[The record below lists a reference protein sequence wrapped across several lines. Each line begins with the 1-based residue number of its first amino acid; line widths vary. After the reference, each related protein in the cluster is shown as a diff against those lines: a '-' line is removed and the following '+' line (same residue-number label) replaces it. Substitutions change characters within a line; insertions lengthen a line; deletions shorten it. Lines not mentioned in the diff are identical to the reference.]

1 MQFYSNIPKTNG
13 DTNGHSTQSDSVPIP
28 QRRPSSNLTELL
40 QNANGSNPSSPLT
53 SRQNSV
59 FVRSQQSSFECR
71 EDEEI
76 TNPDPK
82 LIQELGMMM
91 SQNGSNGNGNAN
103 EQNENDESKYN
114 CIFPSQKFVIHDD
127 KR

>member
-1 MQFYSNIPKTNG
+1 MGSFHSNIPNTNG

-91 SQNGSNGNGNAN
+91 SQNGSNGNRK
-103 EQNENDESKYN
+103 EENMNVEMMHG
-114 CIFPSQKFVIHDD
+114 PQIHSVAQINPT
-127 KR
+127 KML

>member
-1 MQFYSNIPKTNG
+1 MSFYSNIPNTNG

-91 SQNGSNGNGNAN
+91 SQNGSNGNGKEENM
-103 EQNENDESKYN
+103 NDESKSIN
-114 CIFPSQKFVIHDD
+114 GFMKQFLSDILFLRKM
-127 KR
+127 

>member
-1 MQFYSNIPKTNG
+1 MNQAKTCHFYSNIPNTNG
-13 DTNGHSTQSDSVPIP
+13 SGTNRHSTQSDSVTIP
-28 QRRPSSNLTELL
+28 QRRPSSNLAELL
-40 QNANGSNPSSPLT
+40 QHADGSNPSSPMT
-53 SRQNSV
+53 TRQNSA

-91 SQNGSNGNGNAN
+91 SQNGTNGNGVEKNM
-103 EQNENDESKYN
+103 NDESKYSLWLGN
-114 CIFPSQKFVIHDD
+114 FL
-127 KR
+127 

>member
-1 MQFYSNIPKTNG
+1 MSFYSNIPNTNG
-13 DTNGHSTQSDSVPIP
+13 SNTNGQSTHSDSVPIP

-91 SQNGSNGNGNAN
+91 SQNGSNGNGVEKNM
-103 EQNENDESKYN
+103 NDESKY
-114 CIFPSQKFVIHDD
+114 
-127 KR
+127 